1 MQHCDPQYPFSIA
14 GAESR
19 DLAFDTTVQ
28 NQTETQISKIL
39 VSKFNQT
46 SLPDDWD
53 IDLSAISDVS
63 NKILKTALDFGF
75 SVEEV
80 LTLLEEALARVDLH
94 LLDDAEKLS
103 ADLVA
108 YDKEL
113 VP

>member
-28 NQTETQISKIL
+28 NQTETQILEIL

-46 SLPDDWD
+46 SLPD
-53 IDLSAISDVS
+53 DLSAISDVS